1 MTKEEFEAGLPFK
14 MSDSAD
20 IQPVYSY
27 VNVGGLKC
35 IQAYTLANPNPV
47 YHCKVTMIT
56 DERVNVRIEVLGFD
70 LSRAVP
76 FDLMH
81 RVGDGIPI
89 RTYTRD
95 LTQATIHED
104 DQGFGKRY
112 TVNIMDLY
120 AGCWLAH
127 LTKTYTDLDLADTY
141 ARETISYK

>member
-14 MSDSAD
+14 MFDTNE

-47 YHCKVTMIT
+47 FHCKVTMIT
-56 DERVNVRIEVLGFD
+56 DERINVRIEVLGFD
-70 LSRAVP
+70 LTRAVP

-95 LTQATIHED
+95 LMQATVHED
-104 DQGFGKRY
+104 DQGAGIEYK
-112 TVNIMDLY
+112 VNIMDLY
-120 AGCWLAH
+120 DGRKLGH
-127 LTKTYTDLDLADTY
+127 LTRSYISLDVADQY
-141 ARETISYK
+141 ARETIHYK